1 MLTASLLTKKR
12 HGHELTEE
20 EIHLLVQGYCNGSVT
35 DYQMAALSMAI
46 CIQGMSFREIAT
58 LTQAM
63 LQSGVTLPTACKT
76 QQEEPTHPA
85 QSGRPRIARP
95 RIDKHSTGGLGDKVS
110 LILAPL
116 LAEVGGDVPMIS
128 GRGLGITG
136 GTLDKLE
143 AIPGFQCDLS
153 IDQSSDV
160 LRETGA
166 FIMGAT
172 ENLAPADRKLYALRD
187 VTGTVD
193 SVPLITASILSKKLA
208 ASLDALVMD
217 VKVGRAAF
225 MKTLPDAET
234 DQPLGSAVGN
244 ALEVIEAMDV
254 LRGGGPE
261 VVRELTLELATNLL
275 LSVNLAT
282 TRDAALDRLH
292 SALDSG
298 RAMERFERMVHA
310 QKGDLTQDLKIA
322 SATEV
327 LCEETGFLEEID
339 CQKIGQEVISMG
351 GGRQKVGDAI
361 DHRVG
366 VMVHARIGEPVQKG
380 QPIFVVHC
388 ESDQTNQHVE
398 ALRGAYKVSRSAVP
412 KRRLIMRRFGP
423 T

>member
-1 MLTASLLTKKR
+1 
-12 HGHELTEE
+12 
-20 EIHLLVQGYCNGSVT
+20 
-35 DYQMAALSMAI
+35 
-46 CIQGMSFREIAT
+46 
-58 LTQAM
+58 
-63 LQSGVTLPTACKT
+63 
-76 QQEEPTHPA
+76 
-85 QSGRPRIARP
+85 
-95 RIDKHSTGGLGDKVS
+95 
-110 LILAPL
+110 
-116 LAEVGGDVPMIS
+116 
-128 GRGLGITG
+128 
-136 GTLDKLE
+136 
-143 AIPGFQCDLS
+143 
-153 IDQSSDV
+153 
-160 LRETGA
+160 
-166 FIMGAT
+166 
-172 ENLAPADRKLYALRD
+172 
-187 VTGTVD
+187 
-193 SVPLITASILSKKLA
+193 
-208 ASLDALVMD
+208 
-217 VKVGRAAF
+217 
-225 MKTLPDAET
+225 
-234 DQPLGSAVGN
+234 
-244 ALEVIEAMDV
+244 
-254 LRGGGPE
+254 
-261 VVRELTLELATNLL
+261 
-275 LSVNLAT
+275 VNLAT